1 MSEEILVLPA
11 ADCSRI
17 RLVRIPKDTS
27 GREAFRKVTGLIA
40 QVEEQNPDYD
50 VDDVLAALE
59 DHGFTPVEFQLG
71 PALD

>member
-1 MSEEILVLPA
+1 
-11 ADCSRI
+11 
-17 RLVRIPKDTS
+17 VRIPKDTS